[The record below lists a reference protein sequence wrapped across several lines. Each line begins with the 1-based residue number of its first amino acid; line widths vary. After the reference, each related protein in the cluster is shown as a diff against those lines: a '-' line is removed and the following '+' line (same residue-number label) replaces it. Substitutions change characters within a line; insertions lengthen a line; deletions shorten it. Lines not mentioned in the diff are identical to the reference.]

1 MDYFNKY
8 LKYFQKY
15 KNQYGGNPI
24 EIITANIE
32 FLIQPIADKD
42 IPRYVFPEPIA
53 SIEASPVSDELR
65 MSSYNLASAP
75 IINAESDALVA
86 SGELNREHAGIHA
99 MGNYASD
106 AALRE
111 LSSEKLVR
119 WYIHNKLGVDI
130 VTFGE
135 LMIDNIKDN
144 LGNDIWFKNKK
155 KIEGEYQ
162 THKNI
167 FSSCLIHTIII
178 DFAKKKFM
186 GPYTEILNRLYSD
199 KKLKEKINKA
209 IQYVKL
215 QTKTLLI
222 NEILLKNDEFKMLV
236 HELGKADGKTLYT
249 NGVTI
254 FVENLLLQIPE
265 INRFMRYYIRNIPRE
280 IYPRYLGD
288 KLLVDFGVVHY
299 RMKILQEK
307 YTHMKSLSADY
318 LIRLK
323 YDAAT
328 IEYIK
333 ELSEKDWNIQIGIQG
348 RIMDAVAY
356 HLNRVSGAIV
366 GGYLEWCMTTYNSD
380 DSLKGPE
387 VKEREEKAALG
398 IHTY

>member
-15 KNQYGGNPI
+15 ENQYGGNPI
-24 EIITANIE
+24 DIITANIE

-99 MGNYASD
+99 MGNYASIE
-106 AALRE
+106 ALRE
-111 LSSEKLVR
+111 LSSERLIK
-119 WYIHNKLGVDI
+119 WYVHNKLGVDI

-135 LMIDNIKDN
+135 LMFDNNKDN
-144 LGNDIWFKNKK
+144 LGNDIWFKSKK
-155 KIEGEYQ
+155 KVEGEYQ

-167 FSSCLIHTIII
+167 FSSCIIHTIII
-178 DFAKKKFM
+178 DFAKNKFK
-186 GPYTEILNRLYSD
+186 GPYTEIFDNMFKD
-199 KKLKEKINKA
+199 KKVKEKMNKA

-215 QTKTLLI
+215 QTKTLKI
-222 NEILLKNDEFKMLV
+222 NEILLLKDEFKMLV
-236 HELGKADGKTLYT
+236 YELGTLYT
-249 NGVTI
+249 NEVTI

-265 INRFMRYYIRNIPRE
+265 INRFMRFYIRNIPAL

-288 KLLVDFGVVHY
+288 KLLVNFGIVHY

-307 YTHMKSLSADY
+307 YTRMKSLSVDD
-318 LIRLK
+318 LKRLK
-323 YDAAT
+323 YDDDT
-328 IEYIK
+328 IKYIK
-333 ELSEKDWNIQIGIQG
+333 EELSEKDWNIQIGIQG

-356 HLNRVSGAIV
+356 HLNRVSGGII
-366 GGYLEWCMTTYNSD
+366 GGYLEECVATYDKD

-398 IHTY
+398 LKIY